1 MVIRIDKKDK
11 NNIQLVNSRPCY
23 MCLEMM
29 KAVGIRRVYYSDDFG
44 KIIYENIRDM
54 ISIHTSNVMM
64 KYDSFNKKNLNEQD
78 KKDYWDRVIKNNI
91 PSILKESSFNNFMN
105 HDLNI
110 IKSNYKL
117 IIIKIDDV
125 KKVDIINM
133 KNITVKTITLI

>member
-1 MVIRIDKKDK
+1 LRFLSK
-11 NNIQLVNSRPCY
+11 NKVNK
-23 MCLEMM
+23 L
-29 KAVGIRRVYYSDDFG
+29 
-44 KIIYENIRDM
+44 IIL
-54 ISIHTSNVMM
+54 
-64 KYDSFNKKNLNEQD
+64 NKKSLNEQD

-91 PSILKESSFNNFMN
+91 PSIIKESSFNNFMN

-133 KNITVKTITLI
+133 KNITVKTVTLI